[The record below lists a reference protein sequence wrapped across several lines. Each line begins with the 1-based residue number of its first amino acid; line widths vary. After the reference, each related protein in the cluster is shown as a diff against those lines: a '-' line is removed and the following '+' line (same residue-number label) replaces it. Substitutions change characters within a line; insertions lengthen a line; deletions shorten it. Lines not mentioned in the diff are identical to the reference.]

1 MTPDIHLSF
10 GSMLFVIFVGW
21 KMKKSAVREE
31 ITNGGKLKFSS
42 KLFGVV
48 YFFIRY
54 IAPVAILAIFITNLL
69 G

>member
-1 MTPDIHLSF
+1 M
-10 GSMLFVIFVGW
+10 IFVGW